1 MDAVNGTT
9 LSMRYNGELQL
20 DCNPS
25 HIHALSQNLTKG
37 ERQTSQHDTLP
48 LTLTYA
54 PKGNGPQSAAGNP
67 SPGASLI
74 LNAIRMQVS
83 YALLSPVSLKQ
94 LLSGIARCWETARSL
109 QEEIKMLGYCGI
121 VSIKPIGT
129 KRSEPTQL
137 KIRCT
142 LLGNIKDKFSS
153 DQVTQPKKKPGERAR
168 VDVDF
173 IAKPKALDKHTD
185 GPNIG
190 VGIDFDAAASTVYG
204 FGTSSDSQSRD
215 LRMNDLLTKQMEK
228 PSQSFGNGLLRATV
242 KAVEKRVFYV

>member
-1 MDAVNGTT
+1 MDVVKGTT
-9 LSMRYNGELQL
+9 LSMRYSGELQL

-25 HIHALSQNLTKG
+25 DIHALSQNLTKG
-37 ERQTSQHDTLP
+37 ERQASRHDTLP

-54 PKGNGPQSAAGNP
+54 PKGNGSQSAAVNP
-67 SPGASLI
+67 SPGASLV
-74 LNAIRMQVS
+74 LNAIRMQIS

-94 LLSGIARCWETARSL
+94 LLSGIARCWETAKSL
-109 QEEIKMLGYCGI
+109 QEEIRMLGYCGI
-121 VSIKPIGT
+121 VSIKPIGI

-142 LLGNIKDKFSS
+142 LLGNIKDKISPE
-153 DQVTQPKKKPGERAR
+153 VTQPKMQQGERAR

-173 IAKPKALDKHTD
+173 TAKPKALNKYAD

-204 FGTSSDSQSRD
+204 FETSNDSQTRD
-215 LRMNDLLTKQMEK
+215 LRMNDLLTKLMEK
-228 PSQSFGNGLLRATV
+228 PNQSFGSGLLRATV
-242 KAVEKRVFYV
+242 KAVEKRVFHV